1 MKCKFEFYFKDDDD
15 VPFYRLEIDGCE
27 EINDAGIINISHAVN
42 NLIAELKKEIN

>member
-15 VPFYRLEIDGCE
+15 VPFYRFDGCE
-27 EINDAGIINISHAVN
+27 EINDAGMINISHAVN